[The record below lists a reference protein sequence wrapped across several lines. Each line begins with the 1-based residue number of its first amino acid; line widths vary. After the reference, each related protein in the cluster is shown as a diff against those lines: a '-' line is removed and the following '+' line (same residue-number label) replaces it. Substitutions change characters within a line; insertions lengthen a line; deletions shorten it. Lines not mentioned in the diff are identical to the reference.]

1 MIKIFNKNNKK
12 YTQVFNFFTEENWE
26 KQKSNYTKNFQAFF
40 SGKKAEFAVS
50 TDDETTQYFIGI
62 GKENFQNFELQ
73 QVANKFS
80 IQNKKN
86 IQATPTKI
94 NGDFSEE
101 EFSEIV
107 KGLLLGTYSYP
118 FKPEHAFWDQNF
130 ELHYKNFSQKKL
142 DKISE
147 KAFAIFN
154 GQSVCMDWLNKPANF
169 KNAEQISSFLKIC
182 I

>member
-94 NGDFSEE
+94 NGDFSAAC
-101 EFSEIV
+101 
-107 KGLLLGTYSYP
+107 
-118 FKPEHAFWDQNF
+118 AF
-130 ELHYKNFSQKKL
+130 
-142 DKISE
+142 
-147 KAFAIFN
+147 
-154 GQSVCMDWLNKPANF
+154 
-169 KNAEQISSFLKIC
+169 
-182 I
+182 

>member
-86 IQATPTKI
+86 IQAICVDGFDAFHCQCGPDYTSSDCSI
-94 NGDFSEE
+94 R
-101 EFSEIV
+101 EFLIE
-107 KGLLLGTYSYP
+107 
-118 FKPEHAFWDQNF
+118 F
-130 ELHYKNFSQKKL
+130 E
-142 DKISE
+142 
-147 KAFAIFN
+147 
-154 GQSVCMDWLNKPANF
+154 
-169 KNAEQISSFLKIC
+169 
-182 I
+182 